1 MPQWY
6 ITALP
11 ISYAIDKPTR
21 FPLLKFK
28 EFVSQS
34 MAISDFSLQISKTFF
49 SSFSDVTNS

>member
-1 MPQWY
+1 MY
-6 ITALP
+6 TASP

-34 MAISDFSLQISKTFF
+34 MAISDFSLQISKTFL
-49 SSFSDVTNS
+49 SSLSDVTNS